1 MLTDEVTMFE
11 LLLLINCT
19 LNGVLMVMVSVTFVC
34 VLKCFSPSVE
44 FEVEEAGCLVTLVTG
59 LVDSVFNLT

>member
-1 MLTDEVTMFE
+1 MQTDEVTMFE

-44 FEVEEAGCLVTLVTG
+44 FEVEEAGCLKTESTNPVT
-59 LVDSVFNLT
+59 NLT